1 MKIKI
6 FDFPTQNSV
15 RYHFVPH
22 VCDSMHNDRNWEGRY
37 HFGSERAI
45 KQQILLAKLMTRRD
59 SGHPIHLFLSKILR
73 FCRVSCEPSVGEN
86 FTIISRISMFKPMPK
101 WPSLVPVSVQFIYS
115 LST

>member
-22 VCDSMHNDRNWEGRY
+22 VCDI
-37 HFGSERAI
+37 GSERAI

-101 WPSLVPVSVQFIYS
+101 WPSVVPVSVQFIYS